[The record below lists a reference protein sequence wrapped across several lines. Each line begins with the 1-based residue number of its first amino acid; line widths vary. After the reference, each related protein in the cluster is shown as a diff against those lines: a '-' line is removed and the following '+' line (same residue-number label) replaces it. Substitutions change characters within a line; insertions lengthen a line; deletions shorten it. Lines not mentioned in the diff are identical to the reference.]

1 MATMLFNNVEIIKQI
16 AFLLVCGLLLRVVL
30 QVIGQRWAMT
40 FPQTMT
46 FLLLPIVT
54 YAITSVI
61 SDNIAL
67 SLGMVGALSIV
78 RFRNPVRSPF
88 ELSVYFLLI
97 SLGICA
103 SVSLKVAIVLA
114 VSSLA
119 LMLGVGLLAKLLRLI
134 WNVEI
139 FRQSFSEANEMHTL
153 EVAASQALPLLLERK
168 DLVSYSRHGDV
179 YTFRFASSN
188 REQLTSFCASLAEWD
203 QVTHFDFQSN

>member
-61 SDNIAL
+61 SYNIAL

-168 DLVSYSRHGDV
+168 DLVAYSRHGDV

-188 REQLTSFCASLAEWD
+188 REQLTSFCASLAERD

>member
-1 MATMLFNNVEIIKQI
+1 MVTIIFNNVEIIKQI
-16 AFLLVCGLLLRVVL
+16 AFLLACGVLLRIVL
-30 QVIGQRWAMT
+30 QLIGQRWATT

-103 SVSLKVAIVLA
+103 SVSLKVAIVLG
-114 VSSLA
+114 VSALA
-119 LMLGVGLLAKLLRLI
+119 LILGAGLLEKLLRLV
-134 WNVEI
+134 WNIEI

-153 EVAASQALPLLLERK
+153 EVAASQALPLLLDRK
-168 DLVSYSRHGDV
+168 DLVSYSRHGEV
-179 YTFRFASSN
+179 FMFRFASSN
-188 REQLTSFCASLAEWD
+188 KEQLASFCASVAKLD

>member
-1 MATMLFNNVEIIKQI
+1 
-16 AFLLVCGLLLRVVL
+16 
-30 QVIGQRWAMT
+30 
-40 FPQTMT
+40 MT

-78 RFRNPVRSPF
+78 LFRNPVRSPF
-88 ELSVYFLLI
+88 ELSIYFLLI

-103 SVSLKVAIVLA
+103 SVSLKVAIVLG
-114 VSSLA
+114 VSALA
-119 LMLGVGLLAKLLRLI
+119 LMVGAGLLAKLLRLR

-153 EVAASQALPLLLERK
+153 EVAASKLTIIVGQERSCVLLAPR
-168 DLVSYSRHGDV
+168 
-179 YTFRFASSN
+179 
-188 REQLTSFCASLAEWD
+188 
-203 QVTHFDFQSN
+203 

>member
-1 MATMLFNNVEIIKQI
+1 MTTMLFNNVEIIKQI

-114 VSSLA
+114 V
-119 LMLGVGLLAKLLRLI
+119 
-134 WNVEI
+134 
-139 FRQSFSEANEMHTL
+139 
-153 EVAASQALPLLLERK
+153 
-168 DLVSYSRHGDV
+168 
-179 YTFRFASSN
+179 
-188 REQLTSFCASLAEWD
+188 
-203 QVTHFDFQSN
+203 

>member
-188 REQLTSFCASLAEWD
+188 REQLTSFCASLEERD